1 MSDSDSSDGEL
12 PLLAAEPP
20 KKRQKPD
27 AAAAAVAAAWR
38 GDDRPLEK
46 PAKPQARA
54 APKPKPAAPKPST
67 AAPPPDAP
75 KTVHVSGLPKSA
87 TAPLLRQHCV
97 ESLDED
103 ESAIVDCRLPPPKK
117 TPPGGG
123 RAPPR
128 FAFVECRDPKAAAR
142 LVHALDE
149 AKWLGAQLTVN
160 FARPK
165 GRPRAEERK
174 EAHEMIQAHARGPRG
189 MVLAVAAARR
199 PRQLNEAYELHFN
212 RYSRK
217 GRQAPRAKV
226 KLSCWRSGSWLFD
239 RRRDQKPVA
248 AECPAVRG
256 STFDRC
262 FVSRLASISKFESFW
277 TSCRSHIP
285 STL

>member
-174 EAHEMIQAHARGPRG
+174 EAHEMLQAHVEKKERERIDRQAEQRRKERADWIRENGPR
-189 MVLAVAAARR
+189 VEAERAVARAAGHFGHGFSSDGR
-199 PRQLNEAYELHFN
+199 PKLH
-212 RYSRK
+212 
-217 GRQAPRAKV
+217 
-226 KLSCWRSGSWLFD
+226 SGYKDML
-239 RRRDQKPVA
+239 
-248 AECPAVRG
+248 
-256 STFDRC
+256 
-262 FVSRLASISKFESFW
+262 
-277 TSCRSHIP
+277 
-285 STL
+285 